1 MLLGFP
7 SCRALL
13 AAAHLRTAR
22 RRPLTLSST
31 LSSPFRSTE
40 SRICGTP
47 PLGVFF
53 GRPTGSHEKLP
64 EFQWLKLC
72 NVFVVEL
79 SSTIIQEWKARTCKG
94 LQVITQTAE
103 SGKAVLNV
111 HTT

>member
-79 SSTIIQEWKARTCKG
+79 CSFHNNSRMEGSDLQG
-94 LQVITQTAE
+94 LA
-103 SGKAVLNV
+103 SNNANC
-111 HTT
+111 